1 MRGVVIGMSALAA
14 VSVLQASDTFLT
26 NDEYAKLLY
35 QNPRGIGCDK
45 CHGPYGEGKV
55 IATYREKGV
64 IKALRA
70 PRINNISAKRFYE
83 ALRKG
88 GKLMP
93 EYYLTDKE
101 KAFLYLYLSKASKQ
115 KENHDD

>member
-1 MRGVVIGMSALAA
+1 MTGIFALLTTTLLHT
-14 VSVLQASDTFLT
+14 SESFLT

-45 CHGPYGEGKV
+45 CHGPNGEGKV
-55 IATYREKGV
+55 IATYRENGI

-70 PRINNISAKRFYE
+70 PRINNISAKRFYK
-83 ALRKG
+83 ALQKG

-93 EYYLTDKE
+93 EYYLTDRE
-101 KAFLYLYLSKASKQ
+101 KAFLYLYLSKANQQ
-115 KENHDD
+115 KENNED